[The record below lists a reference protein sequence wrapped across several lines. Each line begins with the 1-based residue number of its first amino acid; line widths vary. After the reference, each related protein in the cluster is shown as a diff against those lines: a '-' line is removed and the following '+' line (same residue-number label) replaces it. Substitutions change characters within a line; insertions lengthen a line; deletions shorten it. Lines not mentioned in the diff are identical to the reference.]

1 MNKISEKK
9 VKELIKELKGMSSL
23 KDGKRKINY
32 WYNQKNNVVNSDN
45 ISTDLIKEFL
55 DVYNQ
60 LKKKQPKTES
70 VETDDRAEIN
80 QERDE
85 DGKIQFYT
93 FAIYRKNT
101 PTLEGKLDRKEME
114 TIYRLYTIYGANL
127 TQKIVSRE
135 FPQYTFVEFK
145 RILRAFNIYKAN
157 SEFAP
162 HIIEEKS
169 EEELIT
175 LHNQN
180 KENNVLR
187 RIEKDQLAEA
197 NKLINKLAQEN
208 QKLSKSSKLFEDLLK
223 YDPNYKNEKYFSLNN
238 LVDEKESAIIFLSDL
253 HIGAY
258 NEKFGFYQ
266 LPNYDRAEIMR
277 RLDVILD
284 KFINKQYKHLIV
296 VDLGDSID
304 QFNKETT
311 RGGHL
316 LPNNMTDKEMSHL
329 YLDCM
334 NYFFTNLKSSVNAD
348 NYCYYSIGESNHS
361 GDFGWAL
368 NLALSY
374 KLQQLG
380 WHTYVSDYPI
390 DDFKVGNYRFIYTHG
405 KDNNNQYKQ
414 FPLTL
419 NPQTE
424 LYFANYIA
432 EKKLNSDGE
441 KIYVVKGDLHQY
453 AYTSGKQFD
462 YISVGSM
469 YATSNYIAANWGN
482 TPWSI
487 NYAIL
492 NSNNIMFGKVSD
504 DN

>member
-1 MNKISEKK
+1 MNKISENK

-23 KDGKRKINY
+23 KDGKRKISY
-32 WYNQKNNVVNSDN
+32 WYTQKNNVVNSDN

-55 DVYNQ
+55 DVYNK
-60 LKKKQPKTES
+60 LKKNQSKTES
-70 VETDDRAEIN
+70 IETDDRAITN
-80 QERDE
+80 LERDDE
-85 DGKIQFYT
+85 GRIQFYS
-93 FAIYRKNT
+93 FEIYRKDN
-101 PTLEGKLDRKEME
+101 PTLIGKLDRKEME
-114 TIYRLYTIYGANL
+114 SVYRLYSIYGANL

-135 FPQYTFVEFK
+135 FPQFTFVEFK

-162 HIIEEKS
+162 HTIEEKT

-208 QKLSKSSKLFEDLLK
+208 QKLSKSSKLFDDLLK
-223 YDPNYKNEKYFSLNN
+223 FDPKFENRKLGSTLSHK
-238 LVDEKESAIIFLSDL
+238 KESAIIFLSDL

-266 LPNYDRAEIMR
+266 LPNYDKDEIIR
-277 RLDVILD
+277 RLDKILD
-284 KFINKQYKHLIV
+284 RFEGKNYENLIV

-329 YLDCM
+329 YLECM
-334 NYFFTNLKSSVNAD
+334 QYFFKNLKAEVNSQNYF
-348 NYCYYSIGESNHS
+348 YYSIGESNHS

-368 NLALSY
+368 NLAMSY
-374 KLQQLG
+374 KLQQEG
-380 WHTYVSDYPI
+380 WNTYISDYPI
-390 DDFKVGNYRFIYTHG
+390 DDFMVGNYRFIYTHG
-405 KDNNNQYKQ
+405 KDNTNQYKQ

-432 EKKLNSDGE
+432 EKKLNLNGE
-441 KIYVVKGDLHQY
+441 KVFVVKGDLHQY

-482 TPWSI
+482 TPWSV
-487 NYAIL
+487 NYAVI
-492 NSNNIMFGKVSD
+492 NNNNIMFGKVG
-504 DN
+504 DNN

>member
-1 MNKISEKK
+1 MNKISENK

-23 KDGKRKINY
+23 KDGKRKISY
-32 WYNQKNNVVNSDN
+32 WYTQKNNIVNSDN

-55 DVYNQ
+55 DVYNK
-60 LKKKQPKTES
+60 LKKFQPKTES

-85 DGKIQFYT
+85 EGKIQFYT

-101 PTLEGKLDRKEME
+101 PTLEGKLNRKEME

-162 HIIEEKS
+162 HIIEEKT
-169 EEELIT
+169 EEELIA

-208 QKLSKSSKLFEDLLK
+208 QKLSKSSKLLEDLLK
-223 YDPNYKNEKYFSLNN
+223 FDPTFKNERFEAIQTTK
-238 LVDEKESAIIFLSDL
+238 VESAIIFLSDL

-266 LPNYDRAEIMR
+266 LPSYDKKEILR
-277 RLDVILD
+277 RIDRILNRFED
-284 KFINKQYKHLIV
+284 RRYENIIV

-329 YLDCM
+329 YLECM
-334 NYFFTNLKSSVNAD
+334 QYFFKNLKTFTAAS
-348 NYCYYSIGESNHS
+348 NYYYYSIGESNHS

-368 NLALSY
+368 NLAMSY
-374 KLQQLG
+374 KLQQDG
-380 WHTYVSDYPI
+380 WKTYISDYPI
-390 DDFKVGNYRFIYTHG
+390 DDFMVGNFRFIYTHG
-405 KDNNNQYKQ
+405 KDNTNQYKQ

-432 EKKLNSDGE
+432 EKKLNLNGE
-441 KIYVVKGDLHQY
+441 KVFVVKGDLHQY

-487 NYAIL
+487 NYAII
-492 NSNNIMFGKVSD
+492 NGDNIMFGKVG
-504 DN
+504 DNN

>member
-9 VKELIKELKGMSSL
+9 VKELIEELKGLSSL
-23 KDGKRKINY
+23 KDSKRKIQY
-32 WYNQKNNVVNSDN
+32 WYNQRQNIINSEN
-45 ISTDLIKEFL
+45 IAPELITEFL
-55 DVYNQ
+55 TEYS
-60 LKKKQPKTES
+60 KKKKGVSKLES
-70 VETDDRAEIN
+70 VDTDDKAITN
-80 QERDE
+80 VERDE
-85 DGKIQFYT
+85 NGIIQYYT
-93 FAIYRKNT
+93 FEIFRKNS
-101 PTLEGKLDRKEME
+101 PTLSGKLDRKEME
-114 TIYRLYTIYGANL
+114 TIYKLYTIYGANL

-135 FPQYTFVEFK
+135 FPQYTFIEFK

-169 EEELIT
+169 EEELIN

-208 QKLSKSSKLFEDLLK
+208 QKLSKNTTLFETLLK
-223 YDPNYKNEKYFSLNN
+223 YNSEFKNEKPEFSK
-238 LVDEKESAIIFLSDL
+238 EKVGTETLIIWLSDL

-258 NEKFGFYQ
+258 NEKFGFYE
-266 LPNYDRAEIMR
+266 LPNYDKNEIVR
-277 RLDVILD
+277 RL
-284 KFINKQYKHLIV
+284 NKIIGTFVGKSYHTVLI

-304 QFNKETT
+304 QYNKETT

-334 NYFFTNLKSSVNAD
+334 GYFFKNIHEAIQAESYSYFSV
-348 NYCYYSIGESNHS
+348 GESNHS
-361 GDFGWAL
+361 GNFGWAL

-374 KLQQLG
+374 KLQQQG
-380 WHTYVSDYPI
+380 WKTYVSDLPI
-390 DDFKVGNYRFIYTHG
+390 DIFAINKFKFICTHG
-405 KDNNNQYKQ
+405 KDNYNQSKQ

-432 EKKLNSDGE
+432 ENKLNLDGTN
-441 KIYVVKGDLHQY
+441 KIYVIKGDLHQY

-469 YATSNYIAANWGN
+469 YATSNYIAANFGN

-487 NYAIL
+487 NYTHI
-492 NSNNIMFGKVSD
+492 SGNNVLFGKIGD
-504 DN
+504 

>member
-1 MNKISEKK
+1 MNKISENK

-32 WYNQKNNVVNSDN
+32 WYNQKNNIVNSDN

-70 VETDDRAEIN
+70 VETDDRAIIN
-80 QERDE
+80 QERDDE
-85 DGKIQFYT
+85 GKIQFYT
-93 FAIYRKNT
+93 FEIYRKDS
-101 PTLEGKLDRKEME
+101 PTLVGKLDRKEME

-162 HIIEEKS
+162 HIIEEKT
-169 EEELIT
+169 EEELII

-266 LPNYDRAEIMR
+266 LPNYDRTEIMR

-284 KFINKQYKHLIV
+284 RLI
-296 VDLGDSID
+296 
-304 QFNKETT
+304 
-311 RGGHL
+311 
-316 LPNNMTDKEMSHL
+316 
-329 YLDCM
+329 
-334 NYFFTNLKSSVNAD
+334 
-348 NYCYYSIGESNHS
+348 
-361 GDFGWAL
+361 
-368 NLALSY
+368 
-374 KLQQLG
+374 
-380 WHTYVSDYPI
+380 
-390 DDFKVGNYRFIYTHG
+390 
-405 KDNNNQYKQ
+405 
-414 FPLTL
+414 
-419 NPQTE
+419 
-424 LYFANYIA
+424 
-432 EKKLNSDGE
+432 
-441 KIYVVKGDLHQY
+441 
-453 AYTSGKQFD
+453 
-462 YISVGSM
+462 
-469 YATSNYIAANWGN
+469 
-482 TPWSI
+482 
-487 NYAIL
+487 
-492 NSNNIMFGKVSD
+492 NNIST
-504 DN
+504 

>member
-9 VKELIKELKGMSSL
+9 INEIIEDLNNYKTLDNEKHKAGYYYMAYQNVVSSNHSDELKS
-23 KDGKRKINY
+23 KFIEA
-32 WYNQKNNVVNSDN
+32 YNNCKKVKPKKENVD
-45 ISTDLIKEFL
+45 
-55 DVYNQ
+55 
-60 LKKKQPKTES
+60 
-70 VETDDRAEIN
+70 TDDRAITN
-80 QERDE
+80 VERDE
-85 DGKIQFYT
+85 NGLIQYYT
-93 FAIYRKNT
+93 FEIFRKDS
-101 PTLEGKLDRKEME
+101 PTLIGKLDRREME

-162 HIIEEKS
+162 HIIEERS
-169 EEELIT
+169 EEELIK

-187 RIEKDQLAEA
+187 RIEKDQLSEA
-197 NKLINKLAQEN
+197 NRLINKLAQEN
-208 QKLSKSSKLFEDLLK
+208 QKLSKNNSLFKYLLEYDSSF
-223 YDPNYKNEKYFSLNN
+223 KNEKIDLEQLPNSLSET
-238 LVDEKESAIIFLSDL
+238 LIIWLSDL

-266 LPNYDRAEIMR
+266 LPDYDKNEIKR
-277 RLDVILD
+277 RIDKIISTFAGLTYENVI
-284 KFINKQYKHLIV
+284 I

-304 QFNKETT
+304 QYNKETT

-334 NYFFTNLKSSVNAD
+334 EYFFKNIKGLINATSYAYFSV
-348 NYCYYSIGESNHS
+348 GESNHS
-361 GDFGWAL
+361 GNFGWAL

-374 KLQQLG
+374 KLQQEG
-380 WHTYVSDYPI
+380 WRTYVSDYPI
-390 DDFKVGNYRFIYTHG
+390 DTFSINKMKFICTHG
-405 KDNNNQYKQ
+405 KDNQNQSKQ

-432 EKKLNSDGE
+432 ENKLNLAGDN
-441 KIYVVKGDLHQY
+441 KIFVVKGDLHQY

-469 YATSNYIAANWGN
+469 YATSNYIAANFGN

-487 NYAIL
+487 NYSHII
-492 NSNNIMFGKVSD
+492 NNNIMFGKIGD
-504 DN
+504 

>member
-9 VKELIKELKGMSSL
+9 INEIINDLNTYKTLDNEKHKAGYYYNAYQSVVASNYPDELKAKFIEAYS
-23 KDGKRKINY
+23 
-32 WYNQKNNVVNSDN
+32 QC
-45 ISTDLIKEFL
+45 
-55 DVYNQ
+55 
-60 LKKKQPKTES
+60 KKKKTKES
-70 VETDDRAEIN
+70 IDTDDRAITN
-80 QERDE
+80 VERDE
-85 DGKIQFYT
+85 NGLISYYT
-93 FAIYRKNT
+93 FEIYRKDS
-101 PTLEGKLDRKEME
+101 PTLFGKLDRREME
-114 TIYRLYTIYGANL
+114 IIYRLYSIYGSNL
-127 TQKIVSRE
+127 TQKIVSRK
-135 FPQYTFVEFK
+135 FPQFTFVEFK

-162 HIIEEKS
+162 HVIEERS
-169 EEELIT
+169 EEELLK
-175 LHNQN
+175 LHNQY

-187 RIEKDQLAEA
+187 RIEKDQLTEA
-197 NKLINKLAQEN
+197 NRLINKLAQEN
-208 QKLSKSSKLFEDLLK
+208 QKLSKVDSLFEHLLT
-223 YDPNYKNEKYFSLNN
+223 YDSKFKNEKFTKQYSNQIP
-238 LVDEKESAIIFLSDL
+238 KEETLIIWLSDL

-266 LPNYDRAEIMR
+266 LPNYDQKEIKR
-277 RLDVILD
+277 RLDKILSTFAGQFYHNVI
-284 KFINKQYKHLIV
+284 I

-304 QFNKETT
+304 QYNKETT

-334 NYFFTNLKSSVNAD
+334 EYFFNNLKNLVSSNSYFYFSV
-348 NYCYYSIGESNHS
+348 GESNHS
-361 GDFGWAL
+361 GNFGWAL

-374 KLQQLG
+374 KLQQNG
-380 WHTYVSDYPI
+380 WKTYVSDYPI
-390 DDFKVGNYRFIYTHG
+390 DDFTVDNMRFICTHG
-405 KDNNNQYKQ
+405 KDNQNQSKQ

-432 EKKLNSDGE
+432 ENKLNHNNE

-462 YISVGSM
+462 YVSVGSM
-469 YATSNYIAANWGN
+469 YATSNYIAANFGN

-487 NYAIL
+487 NY
-492 NSNNIMFGKVSD
+492 SNIIGDNITFGKIGD
-504 DN
+504 

>member
-1 MNKISEKK
+1 MNKISENK
-9 VKELIKELKGMSSL
+9 VKELIQELKKVSSL
-23 KDGKRKINY
+23 KDSKRKVKY
-32 WYNQKNNVVNSDN
+32 WYNQKTNIVNSEN
-45 ISTDLIKEFL
+45 ISPELIVEFL
-55 DVYNQ
+55 TLYNS
-60 LKKKQPKTES
+60 KKKYKVSEI
-70 VETDDRAEIN
+70 ETDSKAIIN
-80 QERDE
+80 MERDE
-85 DGKIQFYT
+85 EGYIQYYT
-93 FAIYRKNT
+93 FEIFRKDA
-101 PTLEGKLDRKEME
+101 PTLVGKLDRKEME
-114 TIYRLYTIYGANL
+114 TIYRLYSIYGANL

-162 HIIEEKS
+162 HTIEEKS
-169 EEELIT
+169 EEELIN

-187 RIEKDQLAEA
+187 KLEKDQLAEA
-197 NKLINKLAQEN
+197 NKLINKLTFEN

-223 YDPNYKNEKYFSLNN
+223 YSPTFKNEKFEIKRN
-238 LVDEKESAIIFLSDL
+238 DENSTLIIFLSDL

-266 LPNYDRAEIMR
+266 LPDYNKDEIKR
-277 RLDVILD
+277 RLTTII
-284 KFINKQYKHLIV
+284 KTFIGTKYENLII
-296 VDLGDSID
+296 VDLGDSVD
-304 QFNKETT
+304 QYNKETT

-334 NYFFTNLKSSVNAD
+334 HYFFNSLVKENIAN
-348 NYCYYSIGESNHS
+348 NYYYYSIGESNHS

-374 KLQQLG
+374 KLQEKG
-380 WHTYVSDYPI
+380 WNTYVSDYPI
-390 DDFKVGNYRFIYTHG
+390 DDFTVNGFRFLYTHG
-405 KDNNNQYKQ
+405 KNNQTQTRQ

-432 EKKLNSDGE
+432 EKKLNSNGE

-487 NYAIL
+487 NYATIQ
-492 NSNNIMFGKVSD
+492 NNNIMFGKISD
-504 DN
+504 

>member
-1 MNKISEKK
+1 MNKISENK

-23 KDGKRKINY
+23 KDGKRKISY

-85 DGKIQFYT
+85 EGKIQFYT

-238 LVDEKESAIIFLSDL
+238 LVDERESAIIFLSDL

-284 KFINKQYKHLIV
+284 RFINKQYKHLIAKWQP
-296 VDLGDSID
+296 SI
-304 QFNKETT
+304 
-311 RGGHL
+311 
-316 LPNNMTDKEMSHL
+316 
-329 YLDCM
+329 
-334 NYFFTNLKSSVNAD
+334 
-348 NYCYYSIGESNHS
+348 
-361 GDFGWAL
+361 
-368 NLALSY
+368 
-374 KLQQLG
+374 
-380 WHTYVSDYPI
+380 
-390 DDFKVGNYRFIYTHG
+390 
-405 KDNNNQYKQ
+405 
-414 FPLTL
+414 
-419 NPQTE
+419 
-424 LYFANYIA
+424 
-432 EKKLNSDGE
+432 
-441 KIYVVKGDLHQY
+441 
-453 AYTSGKQFD
+453 
-462 YISVGSM
+462 
-469 YATSNYIAANWGN
+469 
-482 TPWSI
+482 
-487 NYAIL
+487 
-492 NSNNIMFGKVSD
+492 
-504 DN
+504 

>member
-9 VKELIKELKGMSSL
+9 
-23 KDGKRKINY
+23 INEIIEDLNNY
-32 WYNQKNNVVNSDN
+32 KTLDNEKHKAGYYYQMYQNVVNSNHSDELKSQF
-45 ISTDLIKEFL
+45 IEA
-55 DVYNQ
+55 YNNC
-60 LKKKQPKTES
+60 KKRKAKES
-70 VETDDRAEIN
+70 VDTDDRAN
-80 QERDE
+80 VFTERDE
-85 DGKIQFYT
+85 NGLIQYYT
-93 FAIYRKNT
+93 FEIFRKDA
-101 PTLEGKLDRKEME
+101 PTLSGKLDRKEME
-114 TIYRLYTIYGANL
+114 TIYRLYSLYGSNL
-127 TQKIVSRE
+127 TQKIVSRN
-135 FPQYTFVEFK
+135 FPEYTFVEFK

-169 EEELIT
+169 EEELIA

-187 RIEKDQLAEA
+187 RLEKDQLSEA

-208 QKLSKSSKLFEDLLK
+208 QKLSKNSSLLEQLLEYDSNFTNLKFSVEDH
-223 YDPNYKNEKYFSLNN
+223 DPLPETL
-238 LVDEKESAIIFLSDL
+238 IIWLSDL

-266 LPNYDRAEIMR
+266 LPNYDREEIKR
-277 RLDVILD
+277 RLDKIISTFAGKTYHNV
-284 KFINKQYKHLIV
+284 LIA
-296 VDLGDSID
+296 DLGDSID
-304 QFNKETT
+304 QYNKETT

-329 YLDCM
+329 YLECM
-334 NYFFTNLKSSVNAD
+334 EYFFYNIKNLVKSNS
-348 NYCYYSIGESNHS
+348 YLYFSIGESNHS
-361 GDFGWAL
+361 GNFGWAL

-374 KLQQLG
+374 RLQQTG
-380 WHTYVSDYPI
+380 WKTYVSDYPI
-390 DDFKVGNYRFIYTHG
+390 DELTVNKIRFICTHG
-405 KDNNNQYKQ
+405 KDNQNQSKQ

-432 EKKLNSDGE
+432 EKKLNPDGSN
-441 KIYVVKGDLHQY
+441 KVYVIKGDLHQF

-462 YISVGSM
+462 YVSVGSM

-487 NYAIL
+487 NY
-492 NSNNIMFGKVSD
+492 SYVVGNNVMFGKIED
-504 DN
+504 

>member
-1 MNKISEKK
+1 MNKISENK
-9 VKELIKELKGMSSL
+9 VKELIKELNGMSSL

-32 WYNQKNNVVNSDN
+32 WYNQKNNIVNSDN

-55 DVYNQ
+55 DIYNK

-70 VETDDRAEIN
+70 VETDDRAEIG

-85 DGKIQFYT
+85 NGLIQFYT
-93 FAIYRKNT
+93 FTIYRKDS
-101 PTLEGKLDRKEME
+101 PTLVGKLDRKEME

-135 FPQYTFVEFK
+135 FPQYTFIEFK
-145 RILRAFNIYKAN
+145 RILKAFNIYKAN

-169 EEELIT
+169 EEELLT

-223 YDPNYKNEKYFSLNN
+223 FDPKFENRKHD
-238 LVDEKESAIIFLSDL
+238 VESSPEESVIIFLSDL

-266 LPNYDRAEIMR
+266 LPNYDRKEITR
-277 RLDVILD
+277 RLDVILNR
-284 KFINKQYKHLIV
+284 FTGHCYKNLIV

-329 YLDCM
+329 YLECM
-334 NYFFTNLKSSVNAD
+334 QYFFRSLRYEVHAENLF
-348 NYCYYSIGESNHS
+348 YYSIGESNHS

-368 NLALSY
+368 NLAMSY
-374 KLQQLG
+374 KLQQEG
-380 WHTYVSDYPI
+380 WKTYISDYPI
-390 DDFKVGNYRFIYTHG
+390 DDFTVGNYRFIYTHG
-405 KDNNNQYKQ
+405 KDNTNQYKQ

-432 EKKLNSDGE
+432 EKKLNLKGE
-441 KIYVVKGDLHQY
+441 KVYVVKGDLHQY

-492 NSNNIMFGKVSD
+492 KGDNNIVFGKVSD
-504 DN
+504 

>member
-1 MNKISEKK
+1 MNKISENK
-9 VKELIKELKGMSSL
+9 VKELINELKGLNSL
-23 KDGKRKINY
+23 DESLRKKSY
-32 WYNQKNNVVNSDN
+32 WYSNKQKIVDSSDIN
-45 ISTDLIKEFL
+45 PELVTEFL
-55 DVYNQ
+55 QEYNRIKRTYTQ
-60 LKKKQPKTES
+60 KTES
-70 VETDDRAEIN
+70 VETDDRAVTN
-80 QERDE
+80 VERGE
-85 DGKIQFYT
+85 DGNIEFYT
-93 FAIYRKNT
+93 FEIYRKDN
-101 PTLEGKLDRKEME
+101 PVFEGKLDRKEME
-114 TIYRLYTIYGANL
+114 TIYRLYSIYGANL

-135 FPQYTFVEFK
+135 FPQFTFIEFK

-223 YDPNYKNEKYFSLNN
+223 YNSKYENIKREISNNEISNN
-238 LVDEKESAIIFLSDL
+238 SVIIWLSDL

-266 LPNYDRAEIMR
+266 LPNYDKKEIIR
-277 RLDVILD
+277 RL
-284 KFINKQYKHLIV
+284 NKIIDHFENKSYDNVIV

-334 NYFFTNLKSSVNAD
+334 EYFFDLLRGVVDAD
-348 NYCYYSIGESNHS
+348 KFYYYSIGESNHS

-368 NLALSY
+368 NLAMSY
-374 KLQQLG
+374 KLQQKG
-380 WHTYVSDYPI
+380 WKTYVSDYPI
-390 DDFKVGNYRFIYTHG
+390 DNFMVGNMRFIYTHG
-405 KDNNNQYKQ
+405 KDNTNQFKQ

-432 EKKLNSDGE
+432 EKKLSQNNE
-441 KIYVVKGDLHQY
+441 KIFVVKGDLHQY

-469 YATSNYIAANWGN
+469 YATSNYIAANFGN

-487 NYAIL
+487 NYSEICGD
-492 NSNNIMFGKVSD
+492 NIMFGKISD
-504 DN
+504 

>member
-1 MNKISEKK
+1 MNKISENK
-9 VKELIKELKGMSSL
+9 VKELIKELKELSSL
-23 KDGKRKINY
+23 KDSKRKINY
-32 WYNQKNNVVNSDN
+32 WYTQKQNVVNSDN
-45 ISTDLIKEFL
+45 LSTDLIKEFL
-55 DVYNQ
+55 DEYNRV
-60 LKKKQPKTES
+60 KKVSPKTES
-70 VETDDRAEIN
+70 VETDDRAKIN
-80 QERDE
+80 IERDE
-85 DGKIQFYT
+85 NGLIQYYEFE
-93 FAIYRKNT
+93 IYRKDS
-101 PTLEGKLDRKEME
+101 PTLIGKLTRKEME
-114 TIYRLYTIYGANL
+114 IIYRLYTIYGANL

-135 FPQYTFVEFK
+135 FPQYTFIEFK
-145 RILRAFNIYKAN
+145 RILKAFNIYKAN

-162 HIIEEKS
+162 HVIEEKS
-169 EEELIT
+169 EEELIN

-223 YDPNYKNEKYFSLNN
+223 YDPNFTNEKPNISTRNN
-238 LVDEKESAIIFLSDL
+238 SNNVIIWLSDL

-266 LPNYDRAEIMR
+266 LPNYDKKEIKR
-277 RLDVILD
+277 RLDKVLSTFD
-284 KFINKQYKHLIV
+284 KMICDNIVV

-334 NYFFTNLKSSVNAD
+334 EYFFGNLKKLTSCSK
-348 NYCYYSIGESNHS
+348 YYYYSIGESNHS

-374 KLQQLG
+374 KLQQNG
-380 WHTYVSDYPI
+380 WKTFVSDYPI
-390 DDFKVGNYRFIYTHG
+390 DDFTVGNIRWIYTHG
-405 KDNNNQYKQ
+405 KDNQNQFKQ
-414 FPLTL
+414 LPLTL

-432 EKKLNSDGE
+432 EKKLNINGE
-441 KIYVVKGDLHQY
+441 KVYVVKGDLHQY

-462 YISVGSM
+462 YVSVGSM
-469 YATSNYIAANWGN
+469 YATSNYIAANFGN
-482 TPWSI
+482 TPWTV
-487 NYAIL
+487 NYSVIIGD
-492 NSNNIMFGKVSD
+492 NVMFGKISD
-504 DN
+504 

>member
-9 VKELIKELKGMSSL
+9 INEIIEDLNNYKTLDNEKHKAGYYYQMYQNVVSSDHSDELKAQFIEAYNNC
-23 KDGKRKINY
+23 KKRK
-32 WYNQKNNVVNSDN
+32 V
-45 ISTDLIKEFL
+45 
-55 DVYNQ
+55 
-60 LKKKQPKTES
+60 KKS
-70 VETDDRAEIN
+70 VDTDDRAN
-80 QERDE
+80 VFTERDE
-85 DGKIQFYT
+85 NGLIQYYT
-93 FAIYRKNT
+93 FEIFRKDA
-101 PTLEGKLDRKEME
+101 PTLSGKLDRKEME
-114 TIYRLYTIYGANL
+114 TIYRLYSIYGSNL
-127 TQKIVSRE
+127 TQKIVSRN
-135 FPQYTFVEFK
+135 FPEYTFVEFK

-169 EEELIT
+169 EEELVA

-187 RIEKDQLAEA
+187 RLEKDQLSEA

-208 QKLSKSSKLFEDLLK
+208 QKLSKNSSLLEQLLE
-223 YDPNYKNEKYFSLNN
+223 YDPNFTNEKP
-238 LVDEKESAIIFLSDL
+238 IIENQGTLPETLIIWLSDL

-266 LPNYDRAEIMR
+266 LPNYDKEEIKR
-277 RLDVILD
+277 RLDKIISTFAGKSYNNV
-284 KFINKQYKHLIV
+284 LIA
-296 VDLGDSID
+296 DLGDSID
-304 QFNKETT
+304 QYNKETT

-334 NYFFTNLKSSVNAD
+334 EYFFYNIKNLVKAD
-348 NYCYYSIGESNHS
+348 SYLYFSIGESNHS
-361 GDFGWAL
+361 GNFGWAL

-374 KLQQLG
+374 RLQQTG
-380 WHTYVSDYPI
+380 WKTYVSDYPI
-390 DDFKVGNYRFIYTHG
+390 DELSVDKIKFICTHG
-405 KDNNNQYKQ
+405 KDNQNQSKQ

-432 EKKLNSDGE
+432 EKKLNSDRTN
-441 KIYVVKGDLHQY
+441 KIYVIKGDLHQF

-462 YISVGSM
+462 YVSVGSM

-487 NYAIL
+487 NY
-492 NSNNIMFGKVSD
+492 SYVVGNNVMFGKIED
-504 DN
+504 

>member
-1 MNKISEKK
+1 MNKISENK
-9 VKELIKELKGMSSL
+9 VKELIKELKDLSAL
-23 KDGKRKINY
+23 KDSKRKINY
-32 WYNQKNNVVNSDN
+32 WYTQKQNIINSEN
-45 ISTDLIKEFL
+45 LSTDLIKEFL
-55 DVYNQ
+55 DEYNR
-60 LKKKQPKTES
+60 LKKKTSKVES
-70 VETDDRAEIN
+70 VETDDRAITN
-80 QERDE
+80 VERDE
-85 DGKIQFYT
+85 DGNIEFYT
-93 FAIYRKNT
+93 FEIFRRDS
-101 PTLEGKLDRKEME
+101 PTLTGKLDRREME
-114 TIYRLYTIYGANL
+114 TIFRLYSIYGANL

-135 FPQYTFVEFK
+135 FPQYTFIEFK

-162 HIIEEKS
+162 HIVEEKS
-169 EEELIT
+169 EEELIN

-223 YDPNYKNEKYFSLNN
+223 YNPNFTNEKLDIPVKNSTNSL
-238 LVDEKESAIIFLSDL
+238 IIWLSDL

-266 LPNYDRAEIMR
+266 LPNYDKKEIRR
-277 RLDVILD
+277 RLDKILVTFEKGIFD
-284 KFINKQYKHLIV
+284 NVIV
-296 VDLGDSID
+296 VDLGDSVD

-334 NYFFTNLKSSVNAD
+334 SYFFGTLKKITSAGK
-348 NYCYYSIGESNHS
+348 YYYYSIGESNHS

-374 KLQQLG
+374 KLQQTG
-380 WHTYVSDYPI
+380 WNTYISDYPI
-390 DDFKVGNYRFIYTHG
+390 DDFTVGTFKFIYTHG
-405 KDNNNQYKQ
+405 KDNYSQSKQ

-424 LYFANYIA
+424 LYFTNYIE
-432 EKKLNSDGE
+432 EKKLNQNNE
-441 KIYVVKGDLHQY
+441 KIFVVKGDLHQY

-462 YISVGSM
+462 YVSVGSM

-487 NYAIL
+487 NYSRIIGD
-492 NSNNIMFGKVSD
+492 NIVFGKIGD
-504 DN
+504 

>member
-1 MNKISEKK
+1 MNKISENK
-9 VKELIKELKGMSSL
+9 VKELIKELKDLSAL
-23 KDGKRKINY
+23 KDSKRKINY
-32 WYNQKNNVVNSDN
+32 WYNQKQNIVNSDN
-45 ISTDLIKEFL
+45 LSTDLIKEFL
-55 DVYNQ
+55 DEYNRV
-60 LKKKQPKTES
+60 KKTTPKTES
-70 VETDDRAEIN
+70 VDTDDKAKIDI
-80 QERDE
+80 ERDE
-85 DGKIQFYT
+85 EGLIQYYT
-93 FAIYRKNT
+93 FEIFRRDS
-101 PTLEGKLDRKEME
+101 PTLVGKLDRKEME

-135 FPQYTFVEFK
+135 FPQYTFIEFK

-169 EEELIT
+169 EEELIN

-208 QKLSKSSKLFEDLLK
+208 QKLSKSSKLFDDLLK
-223 YDPNYKNEKYFSLNN
+223 YDSSFKNEKYDANIITS
-238 LVDEKESAIIFLSDL
+238 KESIIIFLSDL

-266 LPNYDRAEIMR
+266 LPNYDKKEIKR
-277 RLDVILD
+277 RLDKILD
-284 KFINKQYKHLIV
+284 KFAKKTFENVIV
-296 VDLGDSID
+296 VDLGDSVD
-304 QFNKETT
+304 QYNKETT

-316 LPNNMTDKEMSHL
+316 LPNNMSDKEMSHL

-334 NYFFTNLKSSVNAD
+334 EYFFKNLRSETSASS
-348 NYCYYSIGESNHS
+348 YCYYSIGESNHS

-374 KLQQLG
+374 KLQQSG
-380 WHTYVSDYPI
+380 WNTYVSDYPI
-390 DDFKVGNYRFIYTHG
+390 DDFTVGIHKFIYTHG
-405 KDNNNQYKQ
+405 KDNTNQFKQ

-432 EKKLNSDGE
+432 EKKLNQNND

-469 YATSNYIAANWGN
+469 YATSNYIAANFGN

-487 NYAIL
+487 NFASITGD
-492 NSNNIMFGKVSD
+492 NIMFGKISD
-504 DN
+504 

>member
-9 VKELIKELKGMSSL
+9 VKELINELKGMSSL

-32 WYNQKNNVVNSDN
+32 WYCQKNTIVNSDN

-55 DVYNQ
+55 DIYNS
-60 LKKKQPKTES
+60 LKRKGPKTEAI
-70 VETDDRAEIN
+70 ETDDRAITN
-80 QERDE
+80 LERDE
-85 DGKIQFYT
+85 DGRIQFYS
-93 FAIYRKNT
+93 FEIYRKDN
-101 PTLEGKLDRKEME
+101 PDFIGKLDRKEME
-114 TIYRLYTIYGANL
+114 SIYRLYSIYGANL

-135 FPQYTFVEFK
+135 FPQFTFIEFK

-169 EEELIT
+169 EEELIN

-223 YDPNYKNEKYFSLNN
+223 YDPTFKNERFEAIQTTK
-238 LVDEKESAIIFLSDL
+238 VESAIIFLSDL

-266 LPNYDRAEIMR
+266 LPNYDKDEIIR
-277 RLDVILD
+277 RLDKILNR
-284 KFINKQYKHLIV
+284 FENKHYENIIV

-329 YLDCM
+329 YLECM
-334 NYFFTNLKSSVNAD
+334 QYFFKNLKAEVNALNYF
-348 NYCYYSIGESNHS
+348 YYSIGESNHS

-374 KLQQLG
+374 KLQQNG
-380 WHTYVSDYPI
+380 WKTYISDYPI
-390 DDFKVGNYRFIYTHG
+390 DDFMVGNYRFIYTHG
-405 KDNNNQYKQ
+405 KDNTNQYKQ

-432 EKKLNSDGE
+432 EKKLNLNGE
-441 KIYVVKGDLHQY
+441 KVFVVKGDLHQY

-462 YISVGSM
+462 YVSVGSM

-487 NYAIL
+487 NYAII
-492 NSNNIMFGKVSD
+492 NGNNIMFGKVGD

>member
-9 VKELIKELKGMSSL
+9 INEIIKDLTNYKTLDNEKHKAGYYYTAFQNVMNSDHSDELKA
-23 KDGKRKINY
+23 KFIEA
-32 WYNQKNNVVNSDN
+32 YNQC
-45 ISTDLIKEFL
+45 
-55 DVYNQ
+55 
-60 LKKKQPKTES
+60 KKLRPKQE
-70 VETDDRAEIN
+70 VDTDDRANIGN
-80 QERDE
+80 ERDE
-85 DGKIQFYT
+85 NGLIRYYT
-93 FAIYRKNT
+93 FEIYRKDS
-101 PTLEGKLDRKEME
+101 PTLIGKLDRKEME
-114 TIYRLYTIYGANL
+114 TVYRLYSLYGANL

-135 FPQYTFVEFK
+135 FPQYTFIEFK

-169 EEELIT
+169 EEELIN

-208 QKLSKSSKLFEDLLK
+208 QRLSKSSKLLEDLLE
-223 YDPNYKNEKYFSLNN
+223 YNPDFKNEKFEANITTKS
-238 LVDEKESAIIFLSDL
+238 ESAVIFLSDL

-266 LPNYDRAEIMR
+266 LPNYDKKEILR

-284 KFINKQYKHLIV
+284 RFAGRKFENLIV

-334 NYFFTNLKSSVNAD
+334 EYLFKNLKTEVGAY
-348 NYCYYSIGESNHS
+348 NYYYYSIGESNHS

-374 KLQQLG
+374 KLQQNG
-380 WHTYVSDYPI
+380 WNTYVSDYPI
-390 DDFKVGNYRFIYTHG
+390 DDFTVGIHKFIYTHG
-405 KDNNNQYKQ
+405 KDNINQSKQ

-432 EKKLNSDGE
+432 EKKLRQNNE
-441 KIYVVKGDLHQY
+441 KVYVVKGDLHQY

-469 YATSNYIAANWGN
+469 YACSNYIAANFGN

-487 NYAIL
+487 NYAII
-492 NSNNIMFGKVSD
+492 NGDNIMFGKIND
-504 DN
+504 

>member
-9 VKELIKELKGMSSL
+9 IKELINELKGLSTL
-23 KDGKRKINY
+23 KDSKRKTNY
-32 WYNQKNNVVNSDN
+32 WYNQKQNIVNADN
-45 ISTDLIKEFL
+45 LSTNLIKEFL
-55 DVYNQ
+55 DEYNRV
-60 LKKKQPKTES
+60 KKNTGNIES
-70 VETDDRAEIN
+70 IDTDDRAITN
-80 QERDE
+80 VERDE
-85 DGKIQFYT
+85 EGLIQYYT
-93 FAIYRKNT
+93 FEIFRKDT
-101 PTLEGKLDRKEME
+101 STLIGKLDRKEME
-114 TIYRLYTIYGANL
+114 TIYRLYSIYGSNL

-135 FPQYTFVEFK
+135 FPQYTFIEFK

-162 HIIEEKS
+162 HIIEEKT
-169 EEELIT
+169 EEELIN

-187 RIEKDQLAEA
+187 RIEKDQLVEA

-223 YDPNYKNEKYFSLNN
+223 YNPDFKNEVPLLNIESRN
-238 LVDEKESAIIFLSDL
+238 KSAIIWLSDL

-266 LPNYDRAEIMR
+266 LPNYDKKEIKR
-277 RLDVILD
+277 RLDLILS
-284 KFINKQYKHLIV
+284 KFSGKKYNHLIV

-304 QFNKETT
+304 QYNKETT

-334 NYFFTNLKSSVNAD
+334 DYFFKNLKVLTSAD
-348 NYCYYSIGESNHS
+348 DYSYFSIGESNHS

-374 KLQQLG
+374 KLQQQE
-380 WHTYVSDYPI
+380 WNTYVSNYPI
-390 DDFKVGNYRFIYTHG
+390 DDFSVGDHKFIYTHG
-405 KDNNNQYKQ
+405 KDNQNQSRQ

-432 EKKLNSDGE
+432 EKQLNKDNH

-487 NYAIL
+487 NYSEIEGDT
-492 NSNNIMFGKVSD
+492 IMFGKISD
-504 DN
+504 

>member
-1 MNKISEKK
+1 MNKISENK
-9 VKELIKELKGMSSL
+9 VKELIKELKGLSAL
-23 KDGKRKINY
+23 KDSKRKINY
-32 WYNQKNNVVNSDN
+32 WYTQKQNIINSEN
-45 ISTDLIKEFL
+45 LSTDLIKEFL
-55 DVYNQ
+55 DEYNR
-60 LKKKQPKTES
+60 LKKKTSKVES
-70 VETDDRAEIN
+70 VETDDRAITN
-80 QERDE
+80 VERDE
-85 DGKIQFYT
+85 DGNIEFYT
-93 FAIYRKNT
+93 FEIFRRDS
-101 PTLEGKLDRKEME
+101 PTLTGKLDRREME
-114 TIYRLYTIYGANL
+114 TIFRLYSIYGANL

-135 FPQYTFVEFK
+135 FPQYTFIEFK

-162 HIIEEKS
+162 HIVEEKS
-169 EEELIT
+169 EEELIN

-223 YDPNYKNEKYFSLNN
+223 YNPNFTNEKLDIPVRNSANSL
-238 LVDEKESAIIFLSDL
+238 IIWLSDL

-266 LPNYDRAEIMR
+266 LPNYDKKEIRR
-277 RLDVILD
+277 RLDKILVTFEKGIFD
-284 KFINKQYKHLIV
+284 NVIV
-296 VDLGDSID
+296 VDLGDSVD

-334 NYFFTNLKSSVNAD
+334 SYFFGTLKKITSAEK
-348 NYCYYSIGESNHS
+348 YYYYSIGESNHS

-374 KLQQLG
+374 KLQQTG
-380 WHTYVSDYPI
+380 WNTYISDYPI
-390 DDFKVGNYRFIYTHG
+390 DDFTVGIFKFIYTHG
-405 KDNNNQYKQ
+405 KDNYSQSKQ

-424 LYFANYIA
+424 LYFTNYIA
-432 EKKLNSDGE
+432 EKKLNQNNE
-441 KIYVVKGDLHQY
+441 KIFVVKGDLHQY

-462 YISVGSM
+462 YVSVGSM

-487 NYAIL
+487 NYSRIIGD
-492 NSNNIMFGKVSD
+492 NIVFGKIGD
-504 DN
+504 

>member
-1 MNKISEKK
+1 MNKISENK
-9 VKELIKELKGMSSL
+9 VKELIKELKGLSAL
-23 KDGKRKINY
+23 KDSKRKINY
-32 WYNQKNNVVNSDN
+32 WYNQKQNIVNSDN
-45 ISTDLIKEFL
+45 LSTDLIKEFL
-55 DVYNQ
+55 DEYNRV
-60 LKKKQPKTES
+60 KKTTPKTES
-70 VETDDRAEIN
+70 VDTDDRAKIDI
-80 QERDE
+80 ERDE
-85 DGKIQFYT
+85 EGLIQYYT
-93 FAIYRKNT
+93 FEIFRRDS
-101 PTLEGKLDRKEME
+101 PTLIGKLDRKEME

-135 FPQYTFVEFK
+135 FPQYTFIEFK

-169 EEELIT
+169 EEELIN

-208 QKLSKSSKLFEDLLK
+208 QKLSKSSKLFDDLLK
-223 YDPNYKNEKYFSLNN
+223 YDSSFKNEKYDANIITS
-238 LVDEKESAIIFLSDL
+238 KESIIIFLSDL

-266 LPNYDRAEIMR
+266 LPNYDKKEIKR
-277 RLDVILD
+277 RLDKILD
-284 KFINKQYKHLIV
+284 KFAKKAFENIIV

-316 LPNNMTDKEMSHL
+316 LPNNMSDKEMSHL

-334 NYFFTNLKSSVNAD
+334 EYFFKNLRSETSASS
-348 NYCYYSIGESNHS
+348 YYYYSIGESNHS

-374 KLQQLG
+374 KLQQSG
-380 WHTYVSDYPI
+380 WNTYVSDYPI
-390 DDFKVGNYRFIYTHG
+390 DDFTVGIHKFIYTHG
-405 KDNNNQYKQ
+405 KDNTNQFKQ

-432 EKKLNSDGE
+432 EKKLNQNND

-469 YATSNYIAANWGN
+469 YATSNYIAANFGN

-487 NYAIL
+487 NFASITGD
-492 NSNNIMFGKVSD
+492 NIMFGKISD
-504 DN
+504 

>member
-9 VKELIKELKGMSSL
+9 VKELIKELKDLSNL
-23 KDGKRKINY
+23 KDSKRKTTY
-32 WYNQKNNVVNSDN
+32 WYTQKQNIVNSEN
-45 ISTDLIKEFL
+45 LSTDLIKEFL
-55 DVYNQ
+55 DEYNRV
-60 LKKKQPKTES
+60 KKGTNKIEE
-70 VETDDRAEIN
+70 VDTDDRAITN
-80 QERDE
+80 VERDE
-85 DGKIQFYT
+85 DGFIQYYT
-93 FAIYRKNT
+93 FEIYRRES
-101 PTLEGKLDRKEME
+101 PTLNGKLDRREME
-114 TIYRLYTIYGANL
+114 TIYKLYSIYGANL

-135 FPQYTFVEFK
+135 FPQFTFIEFK

-169 EEELIT
+169 EEELIN

-187 RIEKDQLAEA
+187 RLEKDQLSEA

-208 QKLSKSSKLFEDLLK
+208 QRLSKSSRLLDDLLK
-223 YDPNYKNEKYFSLNN
+223 YDPKFTNTKFEVQNGNQNRSL
-238 LVDEKESAIIFLSDL
+238 IIFLSDL

-266 LPNYDRAEIMR
+266 LPNYDKKEIIR
-277 RLDVILD
+277 RLTKILNKFNGDILD
-284 KFINKQYKHLIV
+284 NIV
-296 VDLGDSID
+296 IVDLGDSID
-304 QFNKETT
+304 QYNKETT

-334 NYFFTNLKSSVNAD
+334 DFFFTNLKNNVEAK
-348 NYCYYSIGESNHS
+348 NYYYYSIGESNHS

-374 KLQQLG
+374 KLQHNG
-380 WHTYVSDYPI
+380 WNTYVSNYPI
-390 DDFKVGNYRFIYTHG
+390 DDFTLGNHRFIYTHG
-405 KDNNNQYKQ
+405 KDNTNQFKQ

-432 EKKLNSDGE
+432 EKQLNNDGKKL
-441 KIYVVKGDLHQY
+441 YVIKGDLHQY

-469 YATSNYIAANWGN
+469 YATSNYIAANFGN
-482 TPWSI
+482 TPWSV
-487 NYAIL
+487 NYAAVIGDNIL
-492 NSNNIMFGKVSD
+492 FGKISD
-504 DN
+504 

>member
-9 VKELIKELKGMSSL
+9 VKELIKELKEMSSL
-23 KDGKRKINY
+23 KDGKRKKNY
-32 WYNQKNNVVNSDN
+32 WYSAKQNIVNSTN

-55 DVYNQ
+55 DEYLRV
-60 LKKKQPKTES
+60 KKNKTKEEI
-70 VETDDRAEIN
+70 ETDDSAVTSV
-80 QERDE
+80 ERDE
-85 DGKIQFYT
+85 DGNIQYYCFEI
-93 FAIYRKNT
+93 FRKDST
-101 PTLEGKLDRKEME
+101 PLIGKLDRKEME
-114 TIYRLYTIYGANL
+114 TIYRLYSVYGANL
-127 TQKIVSRE
+127 TQKIVSRN

-157 SEFAP
+157 SEFP
-162 HIIEEKS
+162 QHLIEEKT
-169 EEELIT
+169 EEELIQ

-180 KENNVLR
+180 KENNILR
-187 RIEKDQLAEA
+187 RLEKDQLSEA
-197 NKLINKLAQEN
+197 NKLINKLITEN
-208 QKLSKSSKLFEDLLK
+208 QELSKSSKLLEDLLK
-223 YDPNYKNEKYFSLNN
+223 YDSSFKNEKPNFTQNPL
-238 LVDEKESAIIFLSDL
+238 ESTVIIWLSDL

-266 LPNYDRAEIMR
+266 LPNYDKKEIKR
-277 RLDVILD
+277 RLDKIINAFRYYDLD
-284 KFINKQYKHLIV
+284 NLIV
-296 VDLGDSID
+296 VDLGDSVD
-304 QFNKETT
+304 QYNKETT

-334 NYFFTNLKSSVNAD
+334 EYFFKNIKDLNIAEK
-348 NYCYYSIGESNHS
+348 YYYYSIGESNHS

-374 KLQQLG
+374 KLQQNG
-380 WHTYVSDYPI
+380 WNTYVSDYPI
-390 DDFKVGNYRFIYTHG
+390 DDFTVGNTTWIYTHG
-405 KDNNNQYKQ
+405 KDSHSQSRQ

-432 EKKLNSDGE
+432 EKKLQN
-441 KIYVVKGDLHQY
+441 KKVFVVKGDLHQY

-469 YATSNYIAANWGN
+469 YATSNYIAANFGN

-487 NYAIL
+487 NYTEID
-492 NSNNIMFGKVSD
+492 NNIMFGKITD
-504 DN
+504 

>member
-1 MNKISEKK
+1 MNKISENK
-9 VKELIKELKGMSSL
+9 VKELIKELKGLSAL
-23 KDGKRKINY
+23 KDSKRKINY
-32 WYNQKNNVVNSDN
+32 WYTQKQNIINSEN
-45 ISTDLIKEFL
+45 LSTDLIKEFL
-55 DVYNQ
+55 DEYNR
-60 LKKKQPKTES
+60 LKKKTSKVES
-70 VETDDRAEIN
+70 VETDDRAITN
-80 QERDE
+80 VERDE
-85 DGKIQFYT
+85 DGNIEFYT
-93 FAIYRKNT
+93 FEIFRRDS
-101 PTLEGKLDRKEME
+101 PTLTGKLDRREME
-114 TIYRLYTIYGANL
+114 TIFRLYSIYGANL

-135 FPQYTFVEFK
+135 FPQYTFIEFK

-162 HIIEEKS
+162 HIVEEKS
-169 EEELIT
+169 EEELIN

-187 RIEKDQLAEA
+187 RIEKNQLAEA

-223 YDPNYKNEKYFSLNN
+223 YNPNFTNEKLDIPVKNSTNSL
-238 LVDEKESAIIFLSDL
+238 IIWLSDL

-266 LPNYDRAEIMR
+266 LPNYDKKEIRR
-277 RLDVILD
+277 RLDKILVTFEKGIFD
-284 KFINKQYKHLIV
+284 NVIV
-296 VDLGDSID
+296 VDLGDSVD

-334 NYFFTNLKSSVNAD
+334 SYFFGTLKKITSAEK
-348 NYCYYSIGESNHS
+348 YYYYSIGESNHS

-374 KLQQLG
+374 KLQQTG
-380 WHTYVSDYPI
+380 WNTYISDYPI
-390 DDFKVGNYRFIYTHG
+390 DDFTVGTFKFIYTHG
-405 KDNNNQYKQ
+405 KDNYSQSKQ

-424 LYFANYIA
+424 LYFTNYIA
-432 EKKLNSDGE
+432 EKKLNQNNE
-441 KIYVVKGDLHQY
+441 KIFVVKGDLHQY

-462 YISVGSM
+462 YVSVGSM

-487 NYAIL
+487 NYSRIIGD
-492 NSNNIMFGKVSD
+492 NIVFGKIGD
-504 DN
+504 

>member
-1 MNKISEKK
+1 MNKISENK
-9 VKELIKELKGMSSL
+9 VKELIKELKDLSAL
-23 KDGKRKINY
+23 KDSKRKINY
-32 WYNQKNNVVNSDN
+32 WYTQKQNIINSEN
-45 ISTDLIKEFL
+45 LSTDLIKEFL
-55 DVYNQ
+55 DEYNR
-60 LKKKQPKTES
+60 LKKKTSKVES
-70 VETDDRAEIN
+70 VETDDRAITN
-80 QERDE
+80 VERDE
-85 DGKIQFYT
+85 DGNIEFYT
-93 FAIYRKNT
+93 FEIFRRDS
-101 PTLEGKLDRKEME
+101 PTLTGKLDRREME
-114 TIYRLYTIYGANL
+114 TIFRLYSIYGANL

-135 FPQYTFVEFK
+135 FPQYTFIEFK

-162 HIIEEKS
+162 HIVEEKS
-169 EEELIT
+169 EEELIN

-223 YDPNYKNEKYFSLNN
+223 YNPNFTNEKLDIPVKNSTNSL
-238 LVDEKESAIIFLSDL
+238 IIWLSDL

-266 LPNYDRAEIMR
+266 LPNYDKKEIRR
-277 RLDVILD
+277 RLDKILVTFEKGIFD
-284 KFINKQYKHLIV
+284 NVIV
-296 VDLGDSID
+296 VDLGDSVD

-334 NYFFTNLKSSVNAD
+334 SYFFGTLKKITSAGK
-348 NYCYYSIGESNHS
+348 YYYYSIGESNHS

-374 KLQQLG
+374 KLQQTG
-380 WHTYVSDYPI
+380 WNTYISDYPI
-390 DDFKVGNYRFIYTHG
+390 DDFTVGTFKFIYTHG
-405 KDNNNQYKQ
+405 KDNYSQSKQ

-424 LYFANYIA
+424 LYFTNYIA
-432 EKKLNSDGE
+432 EKKLNQNNE
-441 KIYVVKGDLHQY
+441 KIFVVKGDLHQY

-462 YISVGSM
+462 YVSVGSM

-487 NYAIL
+487 NYSRIIGD
-492 NSNNIMFGKVSD
+492 NIVFGKIGD
-504 DN
+504 

>member
-1 MNKISEKK
+1 MNKISENK

-32 WYNQKNNVVNSDN
+32 WYQQRNNIVNSEN

-55 DVYNQ
+55 DIYNS
-60 LKKKQPKTES
+60 LKKKQPKTETI
-70 VETDDRAEIN
+70 ETDDRAITN
-80 QERDE
+80 VERDE
-85 DGKIQFYT
+85 DGNIQFYS
-93 FAIYRKNT
+93 FEIYRKDN
-101 PTLEGKLDRKEME
+101 PNFIGKLDRKEME
-114 TIYRLYTIYGANL
+114 TVYRLYSIYGANL

-135 FPQYTFVEFK
+135 FPQYTFIEFK

-169 EEELIT
+169 EEELIN

-187 RIEKDQLAEA
+187 KIEKDQLAEA

-223 YDPNYKNEKYFSLNN
+223 YDPNYENVKREVSEHGFS
-238 LVDEKESAIIFLSDL
+238 KQSIIIWLSDL

-266 LPNYDRAEIMR
+266 LPNYDKKEIIN
-277 RLDVILD
+277 RLNKVID
-284 KFINKQYKHLIV
+284 RFKGMVYDNLIV

-334 NYFFTNLKSSVNAD
+334 EYFFDQLKTVVDAD
-348 NYCYYSIGESNHS
+348 NYYYYSIGESNHS

-368 NLALSY
+368 NLAMSY
-374 KLQQLG
+374 KLQKNG
-380 WHTYVSDYPI
+380 WNTYISDYPI
-390 DDFKVGNYRFIYTHG
+390 DDFLVGNMRFIYTHG
-405 KDNNNQYKQ
+405 KDNINQFKQ

-432 EKKLNSDGE
+432 EKKLNQNNE
-441 KIYVVKGDLHQY
+441 KVFVVKGDLHQY

-469 YATSNYIAANWGN
+469 YATSNYIAANFGN
-482 TPWSI
+482 TPWSVNYSEI
-487 NYAIL
+487 NGD
-492 NSNNIMFGKVSD
+492 NIMFGKIG
-504 DN
+504 N